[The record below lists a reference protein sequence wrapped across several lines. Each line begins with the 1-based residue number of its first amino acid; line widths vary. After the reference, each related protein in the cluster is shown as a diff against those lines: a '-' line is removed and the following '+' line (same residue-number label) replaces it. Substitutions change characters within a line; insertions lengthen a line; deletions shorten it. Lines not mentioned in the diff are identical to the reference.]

1 MPGKKKKSPKAVGKN
16 ISGGAVFK
24 ADSERVSTSS
34 EDAIIT
40 AGEGGVN
47 ISTSNPNII
56 NPAGASDE
64 LSRKGG
70 ESGVVAPIITTAG
83 ASPRLSRK
91 GGLGDV
97 VAPSTITNPA
107 GASAE
112 LSRKGGE
119 AGVVAP
125 IITDDPPQRLSRKG
139 GRCSGEANP
148 SLAGGR
154 LPDLVRED
162 SSDGLSSSANI
173 INPAAASSS
182 GLSREGGPAACA
194 ASSGSNI
201 VADALPK
208 LTRKGGKGGAKAVI
222 TPDAFRL
229 PFAGR
234 QSAPSVCSVTTVD
247 SDEQLEGGSDDDARM
262 QRKKEKERAKK
273 QKRKRRRDS
282 APSNS
287 SSSIVTPDPKRSASS
302 DRHVASTS
310 AEEQEKSDLEDDDVM
325 QLSQDIANAA
335 LSEQES
341 APVPPKQLK
350 GRDGGREGSSHESGP
365 RKVPTYAEKTAKP
378 RQRELFLLYVQS
390 GQDKRLPIA
399 KAEWERVVQVV
410 TVKVAEHWMAGG
422 STVFINW
429 NGFKSERGLIAC
441 ADENT
446 SSWVRKTVADIKIGG
461 KSFRAWRRNEYG
473 DRKVMLAFCE
483 PFYKALS
490 GESLLSMIKKLE
502 PSLDPATFLSWTGL
516 AKGGFLLRVLV
527 DKATEIKILE
537 RGAIRLPTGSEL
549 RFQSS
554 KSGEDPPAVT
564 STPKP
569 RELQPENQPHQR
581 PGRRPG
587 AQPPPKGPSR
597 PRGHPPSPSS
607 TVPTPIQVTE
617 PE

>member
-1 MPGKKKKSPKAVGKN
+1 MLVGTAAYKTTF
-16 ISGGAVFK
+16 VFK

-40 AGEGGVN
+40 AGEGGVI
-47 ISTSNPNII
+47 ISTSNPII
-56 NPAGASDE
+56 NLAGASDE

-91 GGLGDV
+91 GGLGVV
-97 VAPSTITNPA
+97 VAPFTTNIPA
-107 GASAE
+107 GASGE
-112 LSRKGGE
+112 LSRKGGSSD
-119 AGVVAP
+119 AVAP
-125 IITDDPPQRLSRKG
+125 ITTEDDPSSRLSRKG
-139 GRCSGEANP
+139 GRDFGESNP

-154 LPDLVRED
+154 LPELTRKGD
-162 SSDGLSSSANI
+162 SAGLTSAI
-173 INPAAASSS
+173 INPATASSS
-182 GLSREGGPAACA
+182 GLSREGGLAACA
-194 ASSGSNI
+194 GLGSSN
-201 VADALPK
+201 ATYAPTK
-208 LTRKGGKGGAKAVI
+208 LTRKGGMEGAKASYNM
-222 TPDAFRL
+222 TGEAFGL

-234 QSAPSVCSVTTVD
+234 QSAPSLCSVTTVD
-247 SDEQLEGGSDDDARM
+247 SDELSREGGSDDDTRAK
-262 QRKKEKERAKK
+262 KKEKERAKK
-273 QKRKRRRDS
+273 LKRKRQRNEAS
-282 APSNS
+282 SNA
-287 SSSIVTPDPKRSASS
+287 SSIVTPDAKRSAST
-302 DRHVASTS
+302 DRRTTTA
-310 AEEQEKSDLEDDDVM
+310 AEESEKSDLEDDAVL
-325 QLSQDIANAA
+325 QLSQDIASAA

-350 GRDGGREGSSHESGP
+350 GHDGGRDGSSHKSDP

-441 ADENT
+441 ADENI

-473 DRKVMLAFCE
+473 DRKVMMAFCE

-490 GESLLSMIKKLE
+490 GEVLLSMIKKLE
-502 PSLDPATFLSWTGL
+502 PSMDAVTFLSWTGL
-516 AKGGFLLRVLV
+516 AKGGFLLRILV

-537 RGAIRLPTGSEL
+537 RGVIRLPTGSEL

-554 KSGEDPPAVT
+554 KSGEEPPAAT

-569 RELQPENQPHQR
+569 N
-581 PGRRPG
+581 
-587 AQPPPKGPSR
+587 
-597 PRGHPPSPSS
+597 
-607 TVPTPIQVTE
+607 
-617 PE
+617 